1 MFQSQSGIHSSLL
14 KLGRGDPCVSEQR
27 PIHPAELKIEDR
39 LSVKEAKVIHAILWL
54 YSLMATIVFALLG
67 LALLISSV
75 FGHAFV
81 MVFGLGSSL
90 LSW

>member
-1 MFQSQSGIHSSLL
+1 
-14 KLGRGDPCVSEQR
+14 
-27 PIHPAELKIEDR
+27 
-39 LSVKEAKVIHAILWL
+39 VIRAILWL
-54 YSLMATIVFALLG
+54 YSLMATIILTLLG
-67 LALLISSV
+67 LALLVSSV